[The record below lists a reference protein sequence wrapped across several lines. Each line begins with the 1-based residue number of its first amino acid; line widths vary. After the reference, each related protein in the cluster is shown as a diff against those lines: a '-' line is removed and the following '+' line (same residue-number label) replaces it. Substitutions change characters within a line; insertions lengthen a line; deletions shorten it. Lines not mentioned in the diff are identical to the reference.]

1 MSGILYE
8 NNELEGGESMFPKA
22 RLPYAPSPAYKR
34 PALFE
39 AKEKLGDMLRFG
51 GSSGMWG

>member
-1 MSGILYE
+1 
-8 NNELEGGESMFPKA
+8 MFPKA